1 MKTAGGTMKGHLKA
15 LCVYV
20 YWEPHVSTPLSPVW
34 CLLGEPLHLVLIT
47 EMWWG
52 RVAAHHLKR
61 LWLETWKSSSQRG
74 EDVLKPAETKGP
86 APEPPALKP
95 WFGDKG

>member
-1 MKTAGGTMKGHLKA
+1 M
-15 LCVYV
+15 YV
-20 YWEPHVSTPLSPVW
+20 YWEPHVSRLLRPVW

-52 RVAAHHLKR
+52 RVAVHHLKR

-74 EDVLKPAETKGP
+74 EDRPKKKQSM
-86 APEPPALKP
+86 ALVRHVHMR
-95 WFGDKG
+95 GIAHRADSQT